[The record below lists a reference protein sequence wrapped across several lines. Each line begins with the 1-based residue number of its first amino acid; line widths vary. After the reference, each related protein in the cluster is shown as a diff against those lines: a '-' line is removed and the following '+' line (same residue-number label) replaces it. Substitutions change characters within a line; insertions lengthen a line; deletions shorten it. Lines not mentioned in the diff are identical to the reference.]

1 MKLILIS
8 TIFLFSLIF
17 CNAQYFPDLQK
28 ALEGEQYDPDCVFN
42 YTHVNSKSIKKFP
55 KCDVVYGILVINN
68 ATDLTVDQLLAG
80 FSLMKHLKGGVR
92 IENTT
97 YPNIS
102 FFPITS
108 DFVDFSVKTYGF
120 FVRNNSELTNIGML
134 HKIWIYMND
143 NSESVFRVE
152 NNPKLDAKFMC
163 DFGYL
168 YMYTEIVVQGNLR
181 DCACTGGLITS
192 SNINQFSTCESIFS
206 GIKLYNFTDSFDL
219 SPLFP
224 VEYVRGNIDIQN
236 TNLQNLSFLSNVRD
250 LKINNNGD
258 RTKIML
264 NLQNNPQMTR
274 FGMTLLMEIQNVWT
288 TGIKLANFENLH
300 PDFCLTIE
308 EMAFFLENEITFMNL
323 QAKLCADN
331 RTKINDNL
339 ICNFESMG
347 KLPENCNVIMGDLV
361 VNPGDEAHFHKLES
375 VRYVFGS
382 IAVQNTSLENAD
394 MLSNIR
400 YIVQLNDS
408 QPVLQVVGNK
418 KLFPFYLTKVMNLIT
433 REKRTIVFQDNNVNL
448 FISDGGSC
456 AVIFDKSDFSTR
468 KLLTNTTFTGGDCG
482 KKVNI
487 NYRYSSPAEGAQVSI
502 VVIMVLVLVY
512 FEKF

>member
-1 MKLILIS
+1 MELILIS
-8 TIFLFSLIF
+8 TIFFSSLIF
-17 CNAQYFPDLQK
+17 CDAQYFPDLQK

-97 YPNIS
+97 FPNIS

-108 DFVDFSVKTYGF
+108 EFVDFSVKTYGF

-168 YMYTEIVVQGNLR
+168 YMYTEIV
-181 DCACTGGLITS
+181 
-192 SNINQFSTCESIFS
+192 
-206 GIKLYNFTDSFDL
+206 
-219 SPLFP
+219 
-224 VEYVRGNIDIQN
+224 
-236 TNLQNLSFLSNVRD
+236 
-250 LKINNNGD
+250 
-258 RTKIML
+258 
-264 NLQNNPQMTR
+264 
-274 FGMTLLMEIQNVWT
+274 EIQNVWT

-308 EMAFFLENEITFMNL
+308 EMAFFLENEITFLNL
-323 QAKLCADN
+323 QAKICADN
-331 RTKINDNL
+331 RTKINDNS

-347 KLPENCNVIMGDLV
+347 KLPENCNVMMGDLV

-400 YIVQLNDS
+400 YIVQLNEFDH
-408 QPVLQVVGNK
+408 PK
-418 KLFPFYLTKVMNLIT
+418 KTNHSLP
-433 REKRTIVFQDNNVNL
+433 RQQ
-448 FISDGGSC
+448 C
-456 AVIFDKSDFSTR
+456 
-468 KLLTNTTFTGGDCG
+468 KL
-482 KKVNI
+482 V
-487 NYRYSSPAEGAQVSI
+487 P
-502 VVIMVLVLVY
+502 
-512 FEKF
+512 